1 MSGDDSIGKFRP
13 LSGAVT
19 DTLWC
24 MFALGP
30 TQDGD
35 LPSKSGRDDLVQ
47 IGFAERGDG
56 WNWLTRAGVYK
67 ALGEGFDRK
76 KEKAQRDRRIPR

>member
-1 MSGDDSIGKFRP
+1 MSNIGMLRP
-13 LSGAVT
+13 LSGAAT

-35 LPSKSGRDDLVQ
+35 LPSKSGRDDLFNS
-47 IGFAERGDG
+47 GLADRGDG
-56 WNWLTRAGVYK
+56 WNWLTRDGVFR
-67 ALGEGFDRK
+67 AIGEGFDRK